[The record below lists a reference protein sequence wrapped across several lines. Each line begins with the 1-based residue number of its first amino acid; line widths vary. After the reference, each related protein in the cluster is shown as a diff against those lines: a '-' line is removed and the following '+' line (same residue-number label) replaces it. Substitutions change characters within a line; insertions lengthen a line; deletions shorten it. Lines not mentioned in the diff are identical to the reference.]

1 MKEVADPSSAGTTRD
16 RKPGPRQA
24 GTQTPSTT
32 TWGHLEPEKRGQF
45 RLLTPITVVDED
57 GAVQTA
63 PRLAQTRPSPELLAA
78 YFEQLTDALATMV
91 QNGIVHGDLSAYNIL
106 AAGERLVI
114 IDLPQIVDLVGNLNG
129 MNFLQRDCA
138 NICGWFRSRGLEVDE
153 HALFAEL
160 MAHAF

>member
-1 MKEVADPSSAGTTRD
+1 MAP
-16 RKPGPRQA
+16 PGPRP
-24 GTQTPSTT
+24 GSPRP
-32 TWGHLEPEKRGQF
+32 GHHLSCWR
-45 RLLTPITVVDED
+45 
-57 GAVQTA
+57 
-63 PRLAQTRPSPELLAA
+63 A

-91 QNGIVHGDLSAYNIL
+91 QNGVVHGDLSAYNIL

-114 IDLPQIVDLVGNLNG
+114 IDLPQIVDLAGNLNG

-138 NICGWFRSRGLEVDE
+138 NICGWFRSRGLEADE

>member
-1 MKEVADPSSAGTTRD
+1 ME
-16 RKPGPRQA
+16 
-24 GTQTPSTT
+24 
-32 TWGHLEPEKRGQF
+32 W
-45 RLLTPITVVDED
+45 ITVVDED
-57 GAVQTA
+57 STVETA
-63 PRLAQTRPSPELLAA
+63 PRLSQARPSLELLAA

-91 QNGIVHGDLSAYNIL
+91 QNGVVHGDLSAYNIL

-114 IDLPQIVDLVGNLNG
+114 IDLPQIVDMVGNLNG

-138 NICGWFRSRGLEVDE
+138 NICGWFRSRGLEVDD